1 MIKEDL
7 GLAEN
12 DLVSVIIPVFNAA
25 DYLKSCVDSVLGQSY
40 SNLEVLL
47 NDDGSTDSSLEICRE
62 YASHDCRVKYY
73 HQDNKG
79 QSVARKAMFDKVH
92 GSFVMFVDSDDVIHK
107 ELVEVLL
114 TAIKHHS
121 ADCAGCRLQRIRRTD
136 EVSQYNLSLSD
147 DDAHVYKPEVYVKKM
162 LNSSDFGCYPVAK
175 LFRSEFLGSLN
186 FPDRLV
192 YEDLYAVPKFII
204 GMSKI
209 VDIDLPLY
217 FYVQTPGSTLR
228 RPFGYWR
235 TDMLIAYISLFQF
248 FADNGHTA
256 LALIVARLFLFRYY
270 CFLRDIRINGLDTA
284 EYKCRFGPYK
294 TWFWKQ
300 YALRK
305 ILDSP
310 LMHSIPGKM
319 R

>member
-25 DYLKSCVDSVLGQSY
+25 DYLRSCVDSVLGQSY
-40 SNLEVLL
+40 SNL
-47 NDDGSTDSSLEICRE
+47 
-62 YASHDCRVKYY
+62 
-73 HQDNKG
+73 
-79 QSVARKAMFDKVH
+79 
-92 GSFVMFVDSDDVIHK
+92 
-107 ELVEVLL
+107 EVLL

-136 EVSQYNLSLSD
+136 EVSQHNLSLS

-192 YEDLYAVPKFII
+192 YEDLYALPKFII